1 MSELGILELETEHAE
16 LLPERE
22 ALGGFPHHPFGG
34 FHTVYATQVAF
45 AQAYAYHSPGSV
57 VAAAASNSIQ

>member
-1 MSELGILELETEHAE
+1 MPELGILELQTEHAE

-22 ALGGFPHHPFGG
+22 ALGGFHHYPFGG
-34 FHTVYATQVAF
+34 FPTVHVTQVAV
-45 AQAYAYHSPGSV
+45 AQAYAYYSPHSV

>member
-22 ALGGFPHHPFGG
+22 ALGTYYGG
-34 FHTVYATQVAF
+34 YNWVHATQW
-45 AQAYAYHSPGSV
+45 AYAQVNVYNSTNV
-57 VAAAASNSIQ
+57 VAAAAATNSIFTG